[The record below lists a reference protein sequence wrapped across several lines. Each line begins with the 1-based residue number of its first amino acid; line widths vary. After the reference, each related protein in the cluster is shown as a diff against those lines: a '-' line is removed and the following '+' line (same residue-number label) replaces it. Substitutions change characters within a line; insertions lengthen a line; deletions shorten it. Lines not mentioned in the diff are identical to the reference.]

1 MNFNSTDNVPGRK
14 GENLAKMIYE
24 SDSYYTSS
32 SSVIGMNI
40 IITLVR
46 KTLQKQLLVQ
56 QIHIVVFT
64 LLLIFFFILWNIS
77 VRECSL
83 KLFKQKLNSIGSK
96 STEICWICTLL
107 HYQCLHNRGL
117 INWYLISITIHIFAF
132 QFGV

>member
-1 MNFNSTDNVPGRK
+1 MNFKSTDNVPGRK
-14 GENLAKMIYE
+14 GAKMIYE

-46 KTLQKQLLVQ
+46 KILQKQLLVQ

-83 KLFKQKLNSIGSK
+83 KLFKQKLNSMDPNLRKYVEYVHYCI
-96 STEICWICTLL
+96 TNVCTT
-107 HYQCLHNRGL
+107 GD
-117 INWYLISITIHIFAF
+117 
-132 QFGV
+132 